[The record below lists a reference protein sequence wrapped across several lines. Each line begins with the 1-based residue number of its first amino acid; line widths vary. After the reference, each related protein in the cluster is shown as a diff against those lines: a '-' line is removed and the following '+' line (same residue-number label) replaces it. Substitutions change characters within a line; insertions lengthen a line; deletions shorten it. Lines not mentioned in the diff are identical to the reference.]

1 MTLGNIV
8 PVKKP
13 TRIDLSVW
21 LERWTPGMMR
31 DKRLVAVFQTPADTG
46 VAVSPERLKEDLEA
60 ELSLFE

>member
-1 MTLGNIV
+1 
-8 PVKKP
+8 
-13 TRIDLSVW
+13 
-21 LERWTPGMMR
+21 MMR